1 MNFTIPGNQFLYRY
15 WNRRLNKA
23 KKRVKQYENTVVDLT
38 SISLPTASTM
48 IIKFMTTNNKKRYEL
63 VIQGKFQE
71 LYKKQES
78 EGRVSTDDIQV
89 EHIIRGNFDEA
100 YLINE

>member
-1 MNFTIPGNQFLYRY
+1 MNFTIAGNEFLYKY
-15 WNRRLNKA
+15 WNRKLNKA

-38 SISLPTASTM
+38 NISLPTASTM

-63 VIQGKFQE
+63 VIQGKFQD

-78 EGRVSTDDIQV
+78 EGRIPPEDIQI
-89 EHIIRGNFDEA
+89 EHIIRDNFNEA